1 MKKSQATTAALLV
14 SILFARGVAAQDAPV
29 AARTKEEAIRELL
42 RVTGAI
48 QLGRQVMDQMMPPL
62 RKMAPDLP
70 DEFWTAFNARIRTED
85 MTDQIVPIY
94 ARYFTAEEV
103 EQLIAFHRSP
113 LGQKVIA
120 ATPAIMKECMTVG
133 QEWGRGLAERA
144 MREAETQR
152 SKKTP
157 QP

>member
-1 MKKSQATTAALLV
+1 MKKSPAIIAALLV
-14 SILFARGVAAQDAPV
+14 SLQFARGVGAQEAPA

-48 QLGRQVMDQMMPPL
+48 QLGRQVMDQMLPPL

-70 DEFWTAFNARIRTED
+70 DEFWTAFIAGVRTED

-94 ARYFTAEEV
+94 ARYFTAQEV
-103 EQLIAFHRSP
+103 EQLILFHRSP
-113 LGQKVIA
+113 LGQKVIG
-120 ATPAIMKECMTVG
+120 ATPAIMKECMTAG

-144 MREAETQR
+144 MREAEAQR
-152 SKKTP
+152 SKKTAHP
-157 QP
+157 